1 LGYLYRAKVRLNLDN
16 GLTLPAIARQYESGK
31 LIAER
36 DDTYDV
42 DTSKP
47 GWNYANELTV
57 YE

>member
-1 LGYLYRAKVRLNLDN
+1 
-16 GLTLPAIARQYESGK
+16 LPAIARQYESGK

-36 DDTYDV
+36 DDRFDV